1 MPHRYFLDTTSIDI
15 TRSAQSTLPVI
26 LNIDQHKRTAWEGT
40 ATMGF
45 LRLALK
51 TLRLSVI
58 RVGIGWMFALLT
70 YSFNRISIYELGAV
84 AVLITTLIG
93 LHHFLSPFQ
102 IMWGRL
108 ADRYTL
114 WGYRRT
120 PYIVL
125 SALVG
130 GLVFPLLPSLA
141 VALGQPSV
149 WTLLAAFALFAIFG
163 LSMAAN
169 GTASFSLVAEV
180 TSERERGIVIAV
192 GHTFLVLSAIISAVV
207 ASVVMPVYSAEQMQ
221 MLYNLTPLIAFGTAL
236 PVIGIERRISRQEHA
251 ALLAQSALDSERSQ
265 SSNPFRLAA
274 RLFGINRQVR
284 LFFLFMLLAIM
295 GIFLQDAILEVFG
308 GEVFNLIPAETNR
321 FTQTW
326 GSGVLLGM
334 LLVGAASMRMQVP
347 KKLLATVGGLG
358 TAAGLGTIAMA
369 SLSGQATLLN
379 PALLAMGFSVGMFNI
394 GALSMM
400 MEMTIEGY
408 TGLYMGIWG
417 MAQGIGTGLANIL
430 SGALHT
436 ALIETHLLLPASAY
450 GLIFGLEALMMVAAV
465 VVLRSISVQEFKGLG
480 YEDMTTAMA
489 LDVAT

>member
-1 MPHRYFLDTTSIDI
+1 MTLSIDQQ
-15 TRSAQSTLPVI
+15 TRTPQ
-26 LNIDQHKRTAWEGT
+26 EGA
-40 ATMGF
+40 ATMKF

-51 TLRLSVI
+51 TLRLSII

-70 YSFNRISIYELGAV
+70 YSFNQISIHELGAL

-102 IMWGRL
+102 IIWGRL
-108 ADRYTL
+108 ADRYTFY
-114 WGYRRT
+114 GYRRT

-125 SALVG
+125 SALAG

-141 VALGQPSV
+141 VALSQPSAG
-149 WTLLAAFALFAIFG
+149 TLLAAFALFTIFG

-180 TSERERGIVIAV
+180 TTERERGIVIAV
-192 GHTFLVLSAIISAVV
+192 GHTFLVLSAIISAGV
-207 ASVVMPVYSAEQMQ
+207 ASAIMPIYNAEQMQ
-221 MLYNLTPLIAFGTAL
+221 MLYNLTPLIALGTVL

-251 ALLAQSALDSERSQ
+251 ALLTQSALDSERSQ
-265 SSNPFRLAA
+265 NSNPFRLAA
-274 RLFGINRQVR
+274 RLLGTNRQVR
-284 LFFLFMLLAIM
+284 LFFLFMLLSIM

-308 GEVFNLIPAETNR
+308 SEVFDMIPAQSNS
-321 FTQTW
+321 FVQIW

-334 LLVGAASMRMQVP
+334 LLVGAATIRMQVS

-369 SLSGQATLLN
+369 SLSGQEVLLT
-379 PALLAMGFSVGMFNI
+379 PALLVMGFSVGIFNI
-394 GALSMM
+394 GALSIM

-408 TGLYMGIWG
+408 TGLFMGIWG
-417 MAQGIGTGLANIL
+417 MAQGIGTGLANVL
-430 SGALHT
+430 SGALHS

-465 VVLRSISVQEFKGLG
+465 VVLRNISVQEFKSLG

-489 LDVAT
+489 LDGAT